1 MKITKIGTRFEHPVK
16 IKEDEYKILLKYASL
31 LKDKYKLNKITYKWD
46 AEKLRLGGA
55 DIATDIDIVK
65 TYGFEIIAKE
75 LLNE

>member
-1 MKITKIGTRFEHPVK
+1 MKLEKSFKHPVK
-16 IKEDEYKILLKYASL
+16 ITENEYKVLLKYASL
-31 LKDKYKLNKITYKWD
+31 LKDKYKLNKTTFKWD

-55 DIATDIDIVK
+55 DIPTEIDIVK